1 MIISF
6 YIDGKVQAK
15 QRPRLGRYSRY
26 TPAQTKNYENW
37 AKLCFINKYPN
48 FKPLEKAL
56 RVNIFAYYEIPKS
69 AGKKRKYDMLN
80 DNIRPTIKPDID
92 NIAKS
97 ILDSLNKIAYL
108 DDKQVVDLEVKK
120 MYAEK
125 PCVYVVIEE
134 INNTEEKQV

>member
-1 MIISF
+1 MKLSF

-15 QRPRLGRYSRY
+15 QRPRLSRYGTY

-37 AKLCFINKYPN
+37 VKLCFINKYPD

-56 RVNIFAYYEIPKS
+56 KVKIFAYYEIPRS
-69 AGKKRKYDMLN
+69 TSKKRKLEMLN
-80 DNIRPTIKPDID
+80 DNIRPTIKPDTD

-97 ILDSLNKIAYL
+97 ILDSLNKIVYH
-108 DDKQVVDLEVKK
+108 DDKQVVDLLVKK
-120 MYAEK
+120 MYSEK

-134 INNTEEKQV
+134 INNTEEK